1 MNLKFRKYRYGGSYS
16 EEELLL
22 PDNSTL
28 STINIIYGSYR
39 VYKEGDIEEWTKD
52 YIITCEFSKEV
63 KARLEESY
71 AEILFYTDN
80 AIVAILSEVYIT
92 SNFETIPLS
101 NLNNILDGLFF
112 EFQEDNDTELSKLYR
127 ECDIETYVK
136 EANCPD
142 LGHIEFTKK
151 LVECLNISDVCDNNY
166 DRALE
171 LDGWIKFSSGRWL
184 YMKEDFKPSKA
195 QLQIIFKWAHDKADD
210 FRVYLGNEFVNLD
223 VLQCKINSAE

>member
-1 MNLKFRKYRYGGSYS
+1 M
-16 EEELLL
+16 
-22 PDNSTL
+22 
-28 STINIIYGSYR
+28 STIDIIHSSYK
-39 VYKEGDIEEWTKD
+39 VYKEDNTEEWTND

-63 KARLEESY
+63 KARLEESH

-136 EANCPD
+136 EAN
-142 LGHIEFTKK
+142 IY
-151 LVECLNISDVCDNNY
+151 LNIVMEIL
-166 DRALE
+166 RPM
-171 LDGWIKFSSGRWL
+171 KFTENGILMSRVYFYTSF
-184 YMKEDFKPSKA
+184 YFEDFPRIEIDTLPYKALRRLKISKKENIKEIY
-195 QLQIIFKWAHDKADD
+195 QK
-210 FRVYLGNEFVNLD
+210 RVN
-223 VLQCKINSAE
+223 KIYDEVSLIDSYTQTN

>member
-1 MNLKFRKYRYGGSYS
+1 MATEEVIQKKSYS
-16 EEELLL
+16 FQIILPCLLL
-22 PDNSTL
+22 ILFTVAIKCIKRITQKNGLT
-28 STINIIYGSYR
+28 
-39 VYKEGDIEEWTKD
+39 
-52 YIITCEFSKEV
+52 IITCEFSKEV

-136 EANCPD
+136 EAN
-142 LGHIEFTKK
+142 TY
-151 LVECLNISDVCDNNY
+151 LNIVMEILRPMKFTENGILMSRVCFY
-166 DRALE
+166 TS
-171 LDGWIKFSSGRWL
+171 F
-184 YMKEDFKPSKA
+184 YFEDFPRIEIDTLPYKALRRLKISKKENIKEIY
-195 QLQIIFKWAHDKADD
+195 QK
-210 FRVYLGNEFVNLD
+210 RVN
-223 VLQCKINSAE
+223 KIYDEVSLIDSYTQTN